1 MLRHRLPTGA
11 ALIALLVAVA
21 WADARWPGEILA
33 GDAWRSL
40 LGERATPPVGGV
52 LVLFT
57 LLVVAP
63 LLGAEMGRL
72 QSRFGAGSATLSAVA
87 VPLVAAALLLGVS
100 SGDPAIAA
108 ALPIGVLVALAA
120 GVGIAAVLQR
130 GDASSD
136 PAAYAALL
144 RRIEGTIVAGT
155 YAGGCLGG
163 WLLLRQQVDGW
174 VLAGGVLVV
183 KSCDIGAYFTGRAIG
198 RRKLVPWLSPGKTW
212 EGLWGGVATSTL
224 VGAGLAAASASA
236 LGESAISP
244 AAGAFAGALLGL
256 AGQGGDLA
264 ESLLKRA
271 ASAKDSG
278 RLLPGLGGVF
288 DVMDSLLPA
297 GLLLVLL
304 RAAT

>member
-1 MLRHRLPTGA
+1 VLRHRLPTGA
-11 ALIALLVAVA
+11 ALIALLLAVA
-21 WADARWPGEILA
+21 WADARWPGEIVSS
-33 GDAWRSL
+33 DAWRAL
-40 LGERATPPVGGV
+40 LGERAVPPVGGV

-57 LLVVAP
+57 LFVVAP

-72 QSRFGAGSATLSAVA
+72 QARFGAGTAALSAIA

-100 SGDPAIAA
+100 SGVPTVAA
-108 ALPIGVLVALAA
+108 ALPLGVLTLLAA
-120 GVGIAAVLQR
+120 GVGTAGVLAQR
-130 GDASSD
+130 GASGE

-144 RRIEGTIVAGT
+144 RRIEGTIVAGA

-163 WLLLRQQVDGW
+163 WLLLRQEVDGW

-224 VGAGLAAASASA
+224 VGAGLATASSAA
-236 LGESAISP
+236 LGDAALSP
-244 AAGAFAGALLGL
+244 AAGAIAGALLGL

-304 RAAT
+304 LAVL